1 MYQVSLKPP
10 ADYYDD
16 SIQEL
21 DQEILKLLSE
31 RKQRTQN
38 NPGFPHKSLLTKWA
52 KELQFEEAFLHSFF
66 SNLFYEDEHKPI
78 VEPKGFLKNIP
89 VLKGIESGDAF
100 HSITQIKQYKNASV
114 LNLATDYNSNPQ
126 EEHPFYE
133 LEIEGSEIEYECQW
147 SNGGGTGDHMNTSFV
162 IIPTLP
168 DQETGLTLTFKA
180 YEHMPKRFKPDST
193 FELTY

>member
-38 NPGFPHKSLLTKWA
+38 NPGFPHKSILTKWA
-52 KELQFEEAFLHSFF
+52 KDLQFEEAFLHSFF

-78 VEPKGFLKNIP
+78 VEPKGFLKNVP
-89 VLKGIESGDAF
+89 VLKGVECKGVF
-100 HSITQIKQYKNASV
+100 HSITLIKQYKNASV
-114 LNLATDYNSNPQ
+114 LNLATDYNSDSQ
-126 EEHPFYE
+126 DHPFYE
-133 LEIEGSEIEYECQW
+133 LVIEGGETTYECQW
-147 SNGGGTGDHMNTSFV
+147 RGGGGSGEHMNTSFV
-162 IIPTLP
+162 VIPALP
-168 DQETGLTLTFKA
+168 DQETGLTLTFK
-180 YEHMPKRFKPDST
+180 EFRDMPKRFKPDST